1 MERTSSDNIV
11 PEIKKY
17 WRQSNGSIFPVVFSL
32 SSYEGREKEGPN
44 CTLQDIQNIVDS
56 FFFYVGKVCN
66 IARHPISLI
75 MHLRKPVFAP
85 SLLRHRASL
94 LMEVRL
100 LRFFHHRISL

>member
-32 SSYEGREKEGPN
+32 SSYEGSEKEGPN

-56 FFFYVGKVCN
+56 FLF
-66 IARHPISLI
+66 
-75 MHLRKPVFAP
+75 M
-85 SLLRHRASL
+85 
-94 LMEVRL
+94 
-100 LRFFHHRISL
+100 